1 MTPAQALAQRR
12 LNLKQANHV
21 RLGRADLKRRPYA
34 GKTPILKALSEPCA
48 QSATLYSIL
57 QAQYRWGEAKTMK
70 FFSHLANDCGVPIG
84 TTWRIR
90 DLSERQLR
98 ALREELR

>member
-1 MTPAQALAQRR
+1 VTPAQALAQRHKA
-12 LNLKQANHV
+12 LKRANRV
-21 RLGRADLKRRPYA
+21 RTGRAALKRKLQAREVS
-34 GKTPILKALSEPCA
+34 ILKALSEPCA

-84 TTWRIR
+84 TTRRIK

-98 ALREELR
+98 ALKEELR